1 MTMPHSSPPSRAL
14 QTLKTIL
21 YILAGFVLAL
31 GLVTGLSL
39 VTGAA
44 NMVANLVLPLQLMGA
59 EVASNLVAPML
70 TGLFT
75 NLGILT
81 LVLSFVLSALLY
93 ALGRLTGHMAALEAR
108 IAQVEANRWIAKM
121 WGLLTLGQAGQ
132 LVQHEGALL
141 RWEDRA

>member
-1 MTMPHSSPPSRAL
+1 MTMPLSSPPSRAL

-39 VTGAA
+39 MTGAA
-44 NMVANLVLPLQLMGA
+44 NMVANLILPLQLMGA

-70 TGLFT
+70 SGLFT
-75 NLGILT
+75 NLGIFT

-93 ALGRLTGHMAALEAR
+93 ALGRLTGHIAALEAR
-108 IAQVEANRWIAKM
+108 IAQVEANR
-121 WGLLTLGQAGQ
+121 
-132 LVQHEGALL
+132 
-141 RWEDRA
+141 

>member
-1 MTMPHSSPPSRAL
+1 MSIPISSPASRAL

-39 VTGAA
+39 MTGTA

-59 EVASNLVAPML
+59 EVASNLIAPML

-75 NLGILT
+75 NLGILI
-81 LVLSFVLSALLY
+81 LVSSFVLSALLY
-93 ALGRLTGHMAALEAR
+93 AVGRMTGHIAALEAR
-108 IAQVEANRWIAKM
+108 IE
-121 WGLLTLGQAGQ
+121 Q
-132 LVQHEGALL
+132 LEVKS
-141 RWEDRA
+141 

>member
-1 MTMPHSSPPSRAL
+1 
-14 QTLKTIL
+14 
-21 YILAGFVLAL
+21 
-31 GLVTGLSL
+31 
-39 VTGAA
+39 
-44 NMVANLVLPLQLMGA
+44 MVANLVLPLQLMGA

-108 IAQVEANRWIAKM
+108 IAQVEANR
-121 WGLLTLGQAGQ
+121 
-132 LVQHEGALL
+132 
-141 RWEDRA
+141 